1 MEIPVKRFLKLGVI
15 TMGLAVVASSFI
27 HPYGPVKTAR
37 SSAPLMAGA
46 GATSEVTAIFE
57 RSCQNCHSE
66 RTEWPWYSYVAPL
79 SWLIEGDVHDGRSHM
94 NLSGWGAYTDEQ
106 KVELLTKMGVD
117 VRNHRMPLPK
127 YLKLHPQARLS
138 DDDVVRLY
146 TWAQSERRQVKAS
159 IRSRSEAPTD

>member
-15 TMGLAVVASSFI
+15 TMGLVVVASSFI
-27 HPYGPVKTAR
+27 HPYGPVKTAQ

-46 GATSEVTAIFE
+46 GGISEVTGLLE

-79 SWLIEGDVHDGRSHM
+79 SWLIESDVHDGRSHM
-94 NLSGWGAYTDEQ
+94 NLSDWGAYTEEQ
-106 KVELLTKMGVD
+106 KVELLTKMGVE

-138 DDDVVRLY
+138 ADDVARLY
-146 TWAQSERRQVKAS
+146 TWAQSERRRLKAS
-159 IRSRSEAPTD
+159 IRSRSEASPD

>member
-1 MEIPVKRFLKLGVI
+1 MKRFLKSGVI

-27 HPYGPVKTAR
+27 HPYGPVKAAR
-37 SSAPLMAGA
+37 STAPLIAGA
-46 GATSEVTAIFE
+46 AAPADVTGVFE

-94 NLSGWGAYTDEQ
+94 NLSNWGAYTEEQ
-106 KVELLTKMGVD
+106 RVELLTKMGVE

-127 YLKLHPQARLS
+127 YLKLHPQAKLS
-138 DDDVVRLY
+138 DDDIARLY
-146 TWAQSERRQVKAS
+146 TWAQSERRRLKAS
-159 IRSRSEAPTD
+159 IRSRSEASPD